1 MANWKWIPATILL
14 LVPACAQMPR
24 QEDIA
29 QLPLRPVVAP
39 HHVLFVADGA
49 GDFRACS
56 MTVRSTAEADGW
68 PIEVHT
74 FVWSHGYLR
83 SFADHVEYSYARERG
98 RELAQRVMQQ
108 KQQRPDLP
116 VSLMGHSDGSGVVLA
131 AAEQLPPET
140 LDRIVL
146 FGPGLSVDYDLRPA
160 LRSVRNGVDVFWSPE
175 DRVYLGAFAVLGG
188 AQDDES
194 ESRTAGRYGFQPTN
208 VTPEEVGLFGKLH
221 QYEWNRTMLPT
232 GNDGGHFGAYAP
244 GHLRKFVL
252 PLFQY

>member
-1 MANWKWIPATILL
+1 MNMGRGAAILFL
-14 LVPACAQMPR
+14 LVPACMQLPR
-24 QEDIA
+24 QEDIS
-29 QLPLRPVVAP
+29 QPPLNPIVAP

-56 MTVRSTAEADGW
+56 LSVRATAEADGW
-68 PIEVHT
+68 PLDVET
-74 FVWSHGYLR
+74 FVWSHGYMQG
-83 SFADHVEYSYARERG
+83 FADHVDYSYARERG
-98 RELAQRVMQQ
+98 RELAERVLQQ

-116 VSLMGHSDGSGVVLA
+116 ISLMGHSDGSGVVIA

-146 FGPGLSVDYDLRPA
+146 LAPGLSVDYDLRPA
-160 LRSVRNGVDVFWSPE
+160 LRTVRNGIEVFWSPL
-175 DRVYLGAFAVLGG
+175 DRFWLGAITTLGG
-188 AQDDES
+188 AQDDAQQPK
-194 ESRTAGRYGFQPTN
+194 TAGRHGFEPCN
-208 VTPEEVGLFGKLH
+208 VLPEEVGLFSKLH

>member
-1 MANWKWIPATILL
+1 MNGRNWILGALLL
-14 LVPACAQMPR
+14 LVPACAQIPR
-24 QEDIA
+24 QEDVA
-29 QLPLRPVVAP
+29 QLPLKPLVAP

-68 PIEVHT
+68 PLDVVT
-74 FVWSHGYLR
+74 FVWSHGYLQ
-83 SFADHVEYSYARERG
+83 SYADHVEYGYARERG
-98 RELAQRVMQQ
+98 RELAERVLQQ
-108 KQQRPDLP
+108 KQQQPDLP

-146 FGPGLSVDYDLRPA
+146 LAPGVSVDYDLRPA
-160 LRSVRNGVDVFWSPE
+160 LRSVRNGVDVFWSPA
-175 DRVYLGAFAVLGG
+175 DRVWLGAFAVLGG
-188 AQDDES
+188 SQDDANQ
-194 ESRTAGRYGFQPTN
+194 SRTAGRYGFEPAN
-208 VTPEEVGLFGKLH
+208 VLPEEVGLFGKLH

-232 GNDGGHFGAYAP
+232 GNDGGHYGAYAP
-244 GHLRKFVL
+244 SHLRKFVL